1 MSSCDMSSGD
11 ILDQNDVRVNRKNG
25 FESEAQRRS
34 KMPAAPMPPPMHMV
48 TMP

>member
-1 MSSCDMSSGD
+1 MSSYDMSSGD
-11 ILDQNDVRVNRKNG
+11 MSDQGDALVNKKNG
-25 FESEAQRRS
+25 LESVAQSRS